1 MTATEPMGYMIPGS
15 TRLQVD
21 GREEVGLMIDS
32 RGMGQGGKFPCYLVL
47 FESTGECAWYLTTHT
62 KRAE

>member
-1 MTATEPMGYMIPGS
+1 
-15 TRLQVD
+15 
-21 GREEVGLMIDS
+21 MIDS